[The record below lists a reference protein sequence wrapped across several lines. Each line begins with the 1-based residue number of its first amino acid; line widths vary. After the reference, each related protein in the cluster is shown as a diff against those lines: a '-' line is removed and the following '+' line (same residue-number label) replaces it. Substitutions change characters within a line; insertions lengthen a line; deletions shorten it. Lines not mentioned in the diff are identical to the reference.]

1 MTALGARGASQAARV
16 PPLDPHVEQR
26 ASRILS
32 WAPKVR
38 AGRPLLLPRAAHP
51 APRASSPRDGAA
63 RGVACADAPLRG
75 GRETP
80 RESSLRAHSASVAL
94 PGASR
99 ESTSASQVSTRAS
112 RASTRA
118 SQASTSASRDVPCD
132 LPTRA
137 LRRSAPSHRRSA
149 LSSSRRRCAPRA
161 AAETT
166 QRLLLELVL
175 CPFESSRSASSLH
188 LPPCKDRRPIQTSR
202 LPTRAKSLPVS
213 EPQPPSPRAE
223 RPSVRSMSRPP
234 FPRPPEANP
243 APRHALRAPPSPF
256 LAPPSPFVAPPSPF
270 LAAHGGSGDA
280 LAAHRATLSQEQ
292 ARPDEPSEKLPWP
305 SPLPRDVNG
314 LLGTRAPRSSPVC
327 DGP

>member
-175 CPFESSRSASSLH
+175 CPFESSRCFFAAPPSLQGPPPDPDVAPPYPRQE
-188 LPPCKDRRPIQTSR
+188 PPCFRATAALPARRAALRTFDEPPSIPEAARGEPSAASR
-202 LPTRAKSLPVS
+202 ASRASLPV
-213 EPQPPSPRAE
+213 PRASL
-223 RPSVRSMSRPP
+223 SVRRASLAV
-234 FPRPPEANP
+234 PR
-243 APRHALRAPPSPF
+243 
-256 LAPPSPFVAPPSPF
+256 
-270 LAAHGGSGDA
+270 G
-280 LAAHRATLSQEQ
+280 
-292 ARPDEPSEKLPWP
+292 AR
-305 SPLPRDVNG
+305 R
-314 LLGTRAPRSSPVC
+314 
-327 DGP
+327 